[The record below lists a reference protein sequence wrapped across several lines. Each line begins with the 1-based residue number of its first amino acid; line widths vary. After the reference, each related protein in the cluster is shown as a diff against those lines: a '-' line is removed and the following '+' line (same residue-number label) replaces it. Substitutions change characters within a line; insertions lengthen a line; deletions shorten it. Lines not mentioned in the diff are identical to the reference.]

1 MLVTTN
7 FFDDFCQLETL
18 PLCDSARQTAEL
30 VMQLLGWKVS
40 MSDDKRLPFAYEFNM
55 LGAVVDLT
63 DSRKGWGSLCPRHEV
78 RMVPLFRAMR
88 DCLWIFQRLG

>member
-18 PLCDSARQTAEL
+18 ALCDSARQTAEL

-63 DSRKGWGSLCPRHEV
+63 DSRKGWVKVKNNESRISDIIGGLIKSICSKQL
-78 RMVPLFRAMR
+78 VP
-88 DCLWIFQRLG
+88 